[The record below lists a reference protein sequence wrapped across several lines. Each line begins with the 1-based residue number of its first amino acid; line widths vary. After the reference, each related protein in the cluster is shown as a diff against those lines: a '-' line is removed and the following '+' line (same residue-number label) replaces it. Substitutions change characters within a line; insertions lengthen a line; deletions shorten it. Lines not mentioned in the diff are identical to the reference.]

1 MAKRKDEEIEVAVP
15 EVTEAVEPVE
25 VAIEP
30 PSMPVIPDTDWETR
44 TANGHR
50 YLIGAIPGGGYV
62 VRPASFTGPDFIIN
76 EIGEL
81 GNR

>member
-1 MAKRKDEEIEVAVP
+1 MAKRKDEEIEVTVP
-15 EVTEAVEPVE
+15 ETVEPVAVE

-30 PSMPVIPDTDWETR
+30 PSMPVIADTDWETR

-62 VRPASFTGPDFIIN
+62 VRPASFTGPDFMIN
-76 EIGEL
+76 EISEL
-81 GNR
+81 ENR

>member
-1 MAKRKDEEIEVAVP
+1 MAKHKDEEIKVTTPDAV
-15 EVTEAVEPVE
+15 EAVEPVE

-62 VRPASFTGPDFIIN
+62 VRPASFTGADFMIT
-76 EIGEL
+76 EISEL
-81 GNR
+81 ENR